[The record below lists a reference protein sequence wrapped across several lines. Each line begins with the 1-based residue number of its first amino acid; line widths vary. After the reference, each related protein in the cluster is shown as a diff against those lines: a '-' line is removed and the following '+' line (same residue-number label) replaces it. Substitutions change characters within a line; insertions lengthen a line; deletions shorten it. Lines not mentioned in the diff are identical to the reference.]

1 MEENKIS
8 AETLKKIYDSLT
20 DEQKEKAKA
29 FKTTDELLTFAG
41 KEGIELPE
49 EVLNAVAGGIMAE
62 QPMTGYI
69 WATTTCTNCGQ
80 PFSYKYLWDWG
91 LEGHKTGGMYKPL
104 LCPICDPNQDVEPA
118 GR

>member
-8 AETLKKIYDSLT
+8 AEMLKRIYDSLT
-20 DEQKEKAKA
+20 DEQKEKAKDL
-29 FKTTDELLTFAG
+29 KNIDELMAFAG

-49 EVLNAVAGGIMAE
+49 EALNAVAGGIMAR
-62 QPMTGYI
+62 QPITGYLS
-69 WATTTCTNCGQ
+69 ATTTCTNCGQ
-80 PFSYKYLWDWG
+80 PFSYQYLWDWG

-104 LCPICDPNQDVEPA
+104 LCPICDPNQDVEPT